1 MTPAILLASALFPGG
16 GQSIIALALNR
27 ACRPQCI
34 SVLPKRLLEI
44 FDTVINVLR
53 DFRRQVKRAMRQ
65 SRHLD
70 VCTTLSWQSCP

>member
-16 GQSIIALALNR
+16 GQSIIALALNQ

-53 DFRRQVKRAMRQ
+53 DFRSQAKRAMRQ
-65 SRHLD
+65 SRHLN
-70 VCTTLSWQSCP
+70 VCATLSWQSCP